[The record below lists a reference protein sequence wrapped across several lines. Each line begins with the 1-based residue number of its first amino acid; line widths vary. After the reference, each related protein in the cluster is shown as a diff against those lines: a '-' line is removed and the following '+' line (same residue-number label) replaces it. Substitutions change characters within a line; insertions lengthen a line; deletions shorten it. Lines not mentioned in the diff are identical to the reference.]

1 MKKQTDI
8 YDKNKNMV
16 LGLIWILILQYQ
28 IKEKRKVID
37 WVLQTANEYT
47 TKKGLHQI
55 TLNK

>member
-1 MKKQTDI
+1 
-8 YDKNKNMV
+8 MV